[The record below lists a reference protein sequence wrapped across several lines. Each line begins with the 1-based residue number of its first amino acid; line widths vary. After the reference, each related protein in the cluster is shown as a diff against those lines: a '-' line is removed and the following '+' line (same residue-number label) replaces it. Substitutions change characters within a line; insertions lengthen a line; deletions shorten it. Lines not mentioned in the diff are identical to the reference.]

1 VSSARNG
8 TEASAIGF
16 LKNACRSED
25 QAMDKA
31 PATNPTSSQDIHRD
45 TGFREGPP
53 AKEPGVKAPATVQPP
68 GSGVGQGVAKDAPAG
83 EEMSGEASP
92 GLTISGGGGHA

>member
-1 VSSARNG
+1 
-8 TEASAIGF
+8 
-16 LKNACRSED
+16 
-25 QAMDKA
+25 MDKA
-31 PATNPTSSQDIHRD
+31 PDTNPTISQDIHRD

-53 AKEPGVKAPATVQPP
+53 NKQPGAKAPGTVQPP
-68 GSGVGQGVAKDAPAG
+68 GSEVGQGVTNDAPAG